1 MAFIRTDLSL
11 MASSG
16 GNNLWFYR
24 TADAFAAV
32 DTADYFLTG
41 IDQLNLGDIVF
52 VYAGVGGT
60 AEHGIA
66 VINSN
71 TGTAIDIPNITDLDG
86 TDTD

>member
-32 DTADYFLTG
+32 DTVDYFLTA

-66 VINSN
+66 VINQN
-71 TGTAIDIPNITDLDG
+71 DGTNIDIPNVTDLDG